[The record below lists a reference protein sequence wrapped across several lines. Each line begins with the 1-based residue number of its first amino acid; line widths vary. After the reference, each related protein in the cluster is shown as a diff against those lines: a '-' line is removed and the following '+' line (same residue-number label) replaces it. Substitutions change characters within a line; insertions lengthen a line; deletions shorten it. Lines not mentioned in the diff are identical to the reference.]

1 MAYVSIDIDMD
12 DFDTDDLLDELKNRN
27 SLFDKKMIDEFIK
40 EHQEINTPDVK
51 NFSLINKMKL
61 DFLIENIE
69 RISLEDLEH
78 CVNSRH

>member
-40 EHQEINTPDVK
+40 EHQEIDNPYVRE
-51 NFSLINKMKL
+51 FSLINKMKL

>member
-40 EHQEINTPDVK
+40 EHQEIDNPYVRE
-51 NFSLINKMKL
+51 FSLINKMKL
-61 DFLIENIE
+61 DFLIEKIE
-69 RISLEDLEH
+69 KISLEDLEH

>member
-51 NFSLINKMKL
+51 NFSFAYGELIVGKL
-61 DFLIENIE
+61 LLV
-69 RISLEDLEH
+69 S
-78 CVNSRH
+78 

>member
-51 NFSLINKMKL
+51 KFSLINKMKL